1 MHLLSSHYFLKQLKS
16 SLIPNKKSSKNKN
29 RWNLVF
35 LLFNLNLAIALN
47 YGINF
52 ISRNVS
58 NQMNDQQGKKEG
70 RSSGSWGNGPGNE
83 FVIGLVAVLF
93 ALWLLKVVADA
104 NRYVLLT
111 YKQFEN
117 LLRDKKVRKVIQFNK
132 CVYYLKLCVTVNVNI
147 LVRF

>member
-1 MHLLSSHYFLKQLKS
+1 
-16 SLIPNKKSSKNKN
+16 
-29 RWNLVF
+29 
-35 LLFNLNLAIALN
+35 
-47 YGINF
+47 
-52 ISRNVS
+52 
-58 NQMNDQQGKKEG
+58 MNDQQGKKDG